1 MRQTAA
7 RKILSYW
14 QALAP
19 EDGAPAQASVAPR
32 ALKSFLPDLFLL
44 ERLDRSVFAFRMA
57 GTRLCARYGREL
69 RDHDF
74 VRLWPAAQ
82 HGDILAALG
91 RCLQDARPV
100 TLEGAAATLDG
111 KTVAFQVLLMPL
123 TDAAGRTTRVLGAML
138 AADDQAL
145 RDGQILISQTLDA
158 AIDPLRSAAYAEPSL
173 AFAAARE
180 TKVSFLRVVDG
191 WKDGRAPARDAAA
204 SATLAAG

>member
-7 RKILSYW
+7 RTILSYW
-14 QALAP
+14 QAIAP
-19 EDGAPAQASVAPR
+19 DDGAPAQASVAPR
-32 ALKSFLPDLFLL
+32 ALKRFLPDIFLL
-44 ERLDRSVFAFRMA
+44 ERLDRAVFAFRMA

-111 KTVAFQVLLMPL
+111 KTVSFQILLMPL
-123 TDAAGRTTRVLGAML
+123 TDTEGRVTRLLGAML
-138 AADDQAL
+138 TADDQAL
-145 RDGQILISQTLDA
+145 RDGQILINQTLDA
-158 AIDPLRSAAYAEPSL
+158 AIDPLRAAAYAEPTP
-173 AFAAARE
+173 AFAMARE

-191 WKDGRAPARDAAA
+191 WKDGRPASRDGAA

>member
-7 RKILSYW
+7 RTILSYW
-14 QALAP
+14 QAIAP
-19 EDGAPAQASVAPR
+19 DEGAPAQASVAPR
-32 ALKSFLPDLFLL
+32 ALKRFLPDIFLL
-44 ERLDRSVFAFRMA
+44 ERLDRAVFAFRMA

-111 KTVAFQVLLMPL
+111 KTVSFQILLMPL
-123 TDAAGRTTRVLGAML
+123 TDTEGRVTRLMGAML
-138 AADDQAL
+138 TADDQAL
-145 RDGQILISQTLDA
+145 RDGQILINQTLDA
-158 AIDPLRSAAYAEPSL
+158 AIDPLLSL
-173 AFAAARE
+173 IHI
-180 TKVSFLRVVDG
+180 
-191 WKDGRAPARDAAA
+191 
-204 SATLAAG
+204 